1 MAEYYEESENERDR
15 DSERKAKQRALAR
28 DIKIPPCAN
37 PKRRAENEKNV
48 FHWLQTYLSKDWY
61 KNLFTDQQSLIV
73 EDIRD
78 SAIKGY
84 NQAIAAPRG
93 EGKSTIC
100 WGVILFAILTGEI
113 DFELL
118 VAASGRDAER
128 GLNNIKQQI
137 KCNDVLL
144 EDYPE
149 VIIPLREVSRSPR
162 RSQLQTVKGKYT
174 DITWAKDHIIFPTV
188 EGSRSSGAIIA
199 ARGIDSAF
207 RGFNINGKR
216 PKHVLVDDPE
226 TRESAASDVQ
236 IQTREMTVEKDIAGL
251 VGPGEKM
258 GTTILCT
265 PQNRK
270 CVSFRFTDPSI
281 KPAFNGKKYAAL
293 VRLPDN
299 RDLME
304 EYIILRK
311 ECQQAGDKD
320 ATAANEFYQKRRD
333 EIEAGAIVSNEYNKS
348 GLEVSA
354 LQHYY
359 NVIEKIGW
367 NNFLTE
373 YQNDP
378 PEDDEVSGV
387 GLTDITIINK
397 QLRPLEDKTELER
410 GMIPDPDR
418 IKRITAA
425 IDVGKYSCHWEVKA
439 HYDNDAS
446 HTIDYGVLEVK
457 GTELNQDKEQ
467 VDKAIYRALSEFR
480 EQILNSTYV
489 EMSPTNKGEIRQVN
503 LVLIDSGDFTD
514 AVYRFCLNAGPP
526 FFCSKGFGDNYR
538 ITERADRLIGN
549 HFYVNPVVASDNVT
563 VPLYHLDS
571 NYWKHQVHDG
581 WLTPIYNDD
590 NSRRANSLSLFS
602 VKEKSKHHSF
612 AKHILAE
619 EYQETFVKGGKGLVR
634 KWIKVNK
641 NNHWLDCNYMNLA
654 AREICKVHEIH
665 AENQRRANIAAQTKK
680 QSGGSGWEIKGW

>member
-1 MAEYYEESENERDR
+1 MAEYYEESENERDK

-28 DIKIPPCAN
+28 DIKIPPCKN
-37 PKRRAENEKNV
+37 PKLRVDLESEV
-48 FHWLQTYLSKDWY
+48 FLWLQHYLSKDWY

-73 EDIRD
+73 EDIRA
-78 SAIKGY
+78 SAIEGY
-84 NQAIAAPRG
+84 NQGIAAPRG

-137 KCNDVLL
+137 KCNDTLL
-144 EDYPE
+144 DDYPE

-162 RSQLQTVKGKYT
+162 RSQLQTVGGKFT
-174 DITWAKDHIIFPTV
+174 DIVWAKDHIIFPTV

-226 TRESAASDVQ
+226 TRESANSDVQ

-258 GTTILCT
+258 GVTILCT

-270 CVSFRFTDPSI
+270 CVAFRFTDPAI
-281 KPAFNGKKYAAL
+281 KPAFNGKRYAAL
-293 VRLPDN
+293 VKMPDN

-311 ECQQAGDKD
+311 ECQQAGDKN
-320 ATAANEFYQKRRD
+320 ATVANEFYKARRE
-333 EIEAGAIVSNEYNKS
+333 EIEAGAVVSNPHNFS
-348 GLEVSA
+348 GLELCA

-378 PEDDEVSGV
+378 PEDDEVQGV

-397 QLRPLEDKTELER
+397 QVKEVAKDV
-410 GMIPDPDR
+410 IPEPDR
-418 IKRITAA
+418 IRRITAA
-425 IDVGKYSCHWEVKA
+425 IDIGKYWCHWEVKA

-446 HTIDYGVLEVK
+446 HTVDYGVLEVK

-467 VDKAIYRALSEFR
+467 IDKAIYRALSEFR
-480 EQILNSTYV
+480 EQILHSTYH
-489 EMSPTNKGEIRQVN
+489 EKDGEIRQVN

-514 AVYRFCLNAGPP
+514 AVYQFCLNAGPP

-549 HFYVNPVVASDNVT
+549 HFYVNPVVAATGNAT

-581 WLTPIYNDD
+581 WNTPLYNEDG
-590 NSRRANSLSLFS
+590 SRRANSLSLFE

-619 EYQETFVKGGKGLVR
+619 EYQETFIKGGKGLVK

-641 NNHWLDCNYMNLA
+641 NNHWLDCNYMNLV